1 MISLYELKPRF
12 QALLRPMAC
21 RLHGYGVSANQV
33 TVAALAL
40 AVVAAGAIGLWPTPA
55 TLLLLPPVLFI
66 RMALNALDG
75 MLAREFQQPT
85 PLGAMLNE
93 LGDVLADAA
102 LYLPLLLIPGVSATL
117 VMALVWLALG
127 FAPVLVTGPGLATTQ
142 AIGVLPVLYLFPA
155 LALREGYRLLA
166 RRMDDGRQTMD
177 DSQKRRTPAVVRR
190 LSSVVCRLFFGQLLS
205 QEDRHDYP

>member
-1 MISLYELKPRF
+1 MRTLYELKPRF
-12 QALLRPMAC
+12 QNWLRPIAR

-33 TVAALAL
+33 TIAALAL

-55 TLLLLPPVLFI
+55 TLLLLPPVLFL

-117 VMALVWLALG
+117 VMVLVGLALLSEFCGVAAVQIGASRRYDGPMGKSDRALLLGGIAVLLGCGAPAG
-127 FAPVLVTGPGLATTQ
+127 FWLTALLFAANGLLMLTCYNRVRA
-142 AIGVLPVLYLFPA
+142 
-155 LALREGYRLLA
+155 ALREV
-166 RRMDDGRQTMD
+166 
-177 DSQKRRTPAVVRR
+177 KP
-190 LSSVVCRLFFGQLLS
+190 C
-205 QEDRHDYP
+205 P